1 MALGTDHVTVTTAAV
16 FIPEIWLDE
25 IRRATEANLFA
36 KKVVKHFPMQG
47 KKGDTLH
54 VPDLSNLTT
63 NAKVANTQVTLQ
75 SPTETEFTMSIDTH
89 EETSFVV
96 EDIVTAQSQYNL
108 RSEYTQKAGYA
119 IAQKID
125 TDILAEYANLTA
137 SVIGGDGTT
146 AWDPTAGG
154 NTGNGTDLTDL
165 GIRNMMQTLDD
176 ADVPQDNRCIIISP
190 SQKNVIA
197 GIARFSEYI
206 NTGKKAT
213 VDGGKLLGGAADA
226 WGELYG
232 MPVYVTTQ
240 SPQVAATDTTTLYR
254 VGMMLHRDAL
264 VLAQQIAP
272 RVQGQYKQ
280 EYLGHLVTVDTLY
293 GVATFRAD
301 HGVAFY
307 SPV

>member
-1 MALGTDHVTVTTAAV
+1 MALGTNQMTPTTSAV

-25 IRRATEANLFA
+25 VRRATEANLFG
-36 KKVVKHFPMQG
+36 KMVVKHFPMQG
-47 KKGDTLH
+47 KKGDVLH

-75 SPTETEFTMSIDTH
+75 SPTETEFTMAINVH
-89 EETSFVV
+89 QETSFVV
-96 EDIVTAQSQYNL
+96 EDITATQSQFNL
-108 RSEYTQKAGYA
+108 RSEYTSKAGYA

-125 TDILAEYANLTA
+125 TDILAQYANLTSA
-137 SVIGGDGTT
+137 VIGGDGAT
-146 AWDPTAGG
+146 AWAAAT
-154 NTGNGTDLTDL
+154 TGNGTDLTDI
-165 GIRNMMQTLDD
+165 GIRRMIQTLDD
-176 ADVPQDNRCIIISP
+176 ANVPQTDRAFVIPP

-197 GIARFSEYI
+197 GIARFTEYL
-206 NTGKKAT
+206 NTGKEAT
-213 VDGGKLLGGAADA
+213 AASGRLMGGGGAADA

-232 MPVYVTTQ
+232 IPVYVSTQ
-240 SPQVAATDTTTLYR
+240 CPTVLAADAVTAYR
-254 VGMMLHRDAL
+254 VGLLIHKDAF
-264 VLAQQIAP
+264 VLAQQVAP

-301 HGVAFY
+301 HGIAFY